1 MQECYVQLPSEEISM
16 KKIYLIRHCK
26 ATGQE
31 PDSQLTAE
39 GIAQS
44 NQLSRFL
51 DNKPIDYIVSSPY
64 LRAVD
69 TINPFAKNKNLTIHI
84 EGRLS
89 ERVLSSEN
97 LSDWISL
104 LSESYDDLD
113 KKLPGGESSREAM
126 QRGVSV
132 IQEQLNSSYQS
143 IVVVT
148 HGNLLSLII
157 KHYDKQFGF
166 EEWKRLSNPDIYTMT
181 ILESGIELNRIWESF
196 DEVGNGT

>member
-1 MQECYVQLPSEEISM
+1 M
-16 KKIYLIRHCK
+16 KRIFLIRHCK
-26 ATGQE
+26 ATGQD
-31 PDSQLTAE
+31 PDAQLTVE
-39 GIAQS
+39 GINQS

-51 DNKPIDYIVSSPY
+51 DNKSIDYVVSSPY
-64 LRAVD
+64 LRAVN
-69 TINPFAKNKNLTIHI
+69 TIAPFAKNKNLSVHI
-84 EGRLS
+84 DDRLS

-97 LSDWISL
+97 LSNWMSPL
-104 LSESYDDLD
+104 RESFDDLD

-132 IQEQLNSSYQS
+132 IQELLDNTYRD

-166 EEWKRLSNPDIYTMT
+166 SDWKGLSNPDVYMIT
-181 ILESGIELNRIWESF
+181 ILETGIELNRIWVWF
-196 DEVGNGT
+196 KEVRNST